1 MEVYGKERAMKAAGD
16 MERRRQTEELRRYD
30 IEGAVLETELC
41 LDELTGLYIEIL
53 PGLIEKPVYTAKGNP
68 VMFTGEDACSYGQPR
83 EGESCIDCGSCI
95 HYNQMPDTLLGVC
108 RHEKKRKASG

>member
-53 PGLIEKPVYTAKGNP
+53 PDLI
-68 VMFTGEDACSYGQPR
+68 
-83 EGESCIDCGSCI
+83 
-95 HYNQMPDTLLGVC
+95 
-108 RHEKKRKASG
+108 

>member
-1 MEVYGKERAMKAAGD
+1 MKAAGD
-16 MERRRQTEELRRYD
+16 MERRQQTEELRRYD

-53 PGLIEKPVYTAKGNP
+53 PDLIEKPVYTAKGNP

-83 EGESCIDCGSCI
+83 ERSVVGGRLEHHVEWHQSDPQGC
-95 HYNQMPDTLLGVC
+95 
-108 RHEKKRKASG
+108 

>member
-1 MEVYGKERAMKAAGD
+1 MKAAGD

-53 PGLIEKPVYTAKGNP
+53 PDLIEKPV
-68 VMFTGEDACSYGQPR
+68 
-83 EGESCIDCGSCI
+83 
-95 HYNQMPDTLLGVC
+95 LGVC